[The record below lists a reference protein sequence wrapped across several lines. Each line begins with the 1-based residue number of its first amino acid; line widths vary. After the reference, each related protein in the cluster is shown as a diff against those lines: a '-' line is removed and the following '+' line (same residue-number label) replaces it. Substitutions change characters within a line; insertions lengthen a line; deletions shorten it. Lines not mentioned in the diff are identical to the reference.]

1 MTRLP
6 DYEPKQL
13 PEGTY
18 EFTLKQ
24 EPIKRRPSSEADFV
38 VVKFVFKVT
47 GKGINSARQHM
58 ESLLPWDVKY
68 GQLLLALGAKRSEDG
83 RVHLSE
89 SVNIIGKSFT
99 ADIVHEPDKEDP
111 RKKWARISNI
121 RIPYEESSNLD
132 EDDIDQDDI
141 PF

>member
-24 EPIKRRPSSEADFV
+24 EPVKRRPSSEADFV
-38 VVKFVFKVT
+38 VVKFIFKVT

-68 GQLLLALGAKRSEDG
+68 GQLLLALGAKEAKMAG
-83 RVHLSE
+83 CIFPNLLILLE
-89 SVNIIGKSFT
+89 NLLLLILFT
-99 ADIVHEPDKEDP
+99 NRIKKILERNGLGLAIYAFRM
-111 RKKWARISNI
+111 RKILI
-121 RIPYEESSNLD
+121 
-132 EDDIDQDDI
+132 
-141 PF
+141 